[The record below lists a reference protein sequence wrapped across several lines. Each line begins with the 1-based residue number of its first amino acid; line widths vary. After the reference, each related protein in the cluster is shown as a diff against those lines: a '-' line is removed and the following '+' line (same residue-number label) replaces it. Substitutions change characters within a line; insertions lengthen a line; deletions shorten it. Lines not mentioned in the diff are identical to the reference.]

1 MRRLVVAL
9 ALLAAAFGL
18 ALLAEDARRWPD
30 RFRTPGV
37 PARGDS
43 LPVRVPESAL
53 GIEDDLELRRALRL
67 VAATRG
73 RALDTV
79 DQFELLRRQGR
90 AESALT
96 RYEESV
102 ADPRRRSYAV
112 GILGVLYFE
121 DALASGSRSG
131 EFVEQSLAALRRAV
145 RLDPANETAKYD
157 LELLL
162 VLAPPREQRD
172 RAGGGGSESGGAS
185 LSRPGEG
192 Y

>member
-1 MRRLVVAL
+1 M
-9 ALLAAAFGL
+9 
-18 ALLAEDARRWPD
+18 
-30 RFRTPGV
+30 
-37 PARGDS
+37 
-43 LPVRVPESAL
+43 PESVL
-53 GIEDDLELRRALRL
+53 GIRDDLELRRALAL

-90 AESALT
+90 AEGALT

-102 ADPRRRSYAV
+102 ADPSRRSYAA

-121 DALASGSRSG
+121 DALASGGRSG
-131 EFVEQSLAALRRAV
+131 EFVEQSLASLRRAV
-145 RLDPANETAKYD
+145 RLDPGNETAKLD

-172 RAGGGGSESGGAS
+172 RAGGGGSETGGAS

>member
-1 MRRLVVAL
+1 MRRILVAL
-9 ALLAAAFGL
+9 VLLGAALFL
-18 ALLAEDARRWPD
+18 ALLAEDARRAPD
-30 RFRTPGV
+30 RLESG
-37 PARGDS
+37 
-43 LPVRVPESAL
+43 LVPESVL
-53 GIEDDLELRRALRL
+53 GIEDDIELRSALRL

-73 RALDTV
+73 RALETV

-90 AESALT
+90 AEGALT

-102 ADPRRRSYAV
+102 SDPRRRSYAA
-112 GILGVLYFE
+112 GLLGVLYFE

-131 EFVEQSLAALRRAV
+131 EFIEQSLGSLRRAV
-145 RLDPANETAKYD
+145 RLDPANETAKVD

-172 RAGGGGSESGGAS
+172 RAGGGGSETGGAS